1 MWITCVP
8 ARALAQ
14 PDAACRL
21 RRRLVAGRRTLIA
34 VAITYSGLAALGVP
48 EDSLQGFPEALQ
60 VGMASH
66 TRASRLRRQRPE
78 ALGAGARKWGN
89 PYRCQR
95 LQRLGGDVAQHDGHG
110 AAAL

>member
-1 MWITCVP
+1 M
-8 ARALAQ
+8 
-14 PDAACRL
+14 
-21 RRRLVAGRRTLIA
+21 
-34 VAITYSGLAALGVP
+34 
-48 EDSLQGFPEALQ
+48 QGFPEALQ

-78 ALGAGARKWGN
+78 ALGAGGRKWGN

-110 AAAL
+110 AAALPERASPRHDETHRGLYFIF